1 MKRSDLKKLI
11 KPIVKE
17 CIHESLFED
26 GVLSKVI
33 SEVMR
38 GVGTQQIVETRAP
51 VAASVTTPPTNGKLA
66 QKERQK
72 LLETKRQMLDAI
84 GNEAYNG
91 VNIFEGT
98 KPMRRGGSPGQN
110 DAGRGPLSDMDPS
123 DPGVDIS
130 SLIGSSGAWKQIVNS

>member
-51 VAASVTTPPTNGKLA
+51 AAAPVATPPTNGKLA

-91 VNIFEGT
+91 VNLFEGT
-98 KPMRRGGSPGQN
+98 KPLRRAGSPGQS
-110 DAGRGPLSDMDPS
+110 DSGRGPLSDVDPS

-130 SLIGSSGAWKQIVNS
+130 SLMGNSGTWKQIVNS